1 MFPPKTL
8 KSLAATAR
16 IGPGTATVCVAT
28 TVPSMENTT
37 LASVQSIVY
46 LWGNPR
52 NPVPRGVS
60 IAAVPVLVRAVSAPP
75 LIVLKIAHGCV
86 ALERSCANPECWNA
100 SPVNVAMNCRRG
112 PGVID
117 LCSSQGP
124 AKSEQVPSRD
134 PSTSAMPLPRNAD
147 PPAANGTVSQP
158 GDNAEPENSVPTAGA
173 RITSPSA
180 DSDTYVPVPLPAWK
194 SGVTVSRSVGPGT
207 VTLGAARL
215 VVLPERSTEITR

>member
-1 MFPPKTL
+1 MITSSRSGVTFGSVDESIARYWTYREFRDREPGAAMVWKPDHVPSSAFGELPVRMLITLVVPRGLFAVHWTVFQMTAALASNTREVKVPHAAQGVPRIQSITMFPPKTL

-52 NPVPRGVS
+52 TPVPRGVS

-100 SPVNVAMNCRRG
+100 SPVNVAMNCRR
-112 PGVID
+112 
-117 LCSSQGP
+117 
-124 AKSEQVPSRD
+124 
-134 PSTSAMPLPRNAD
+134 
-147 PPAANGTVSQP
+147 
-158 GDNAEPENSVPTAGA
+158 
-173 RITSPSA
+173 
-180 DSDTYVPVPLPAWK
+180 
-194 SGVTVSRSVGPGT
+194 
-207 VTLGAARL
+207 
-215 VVLPERSTEITR
+215 